1 MLELENASELYN
13 RIMYSILERP
23 KYEVQVFK
31 KKPIASP
38 FLQGGFEIPICWKQ
52 ESFAYTFVLYM
63 ATLTTRK
70 VLSGAE
76 GYADSKVQDELVT
89 IGFLF
94 L

>member
-1 MLELENASELYN
+1 MVGVEN
-13 RIMYSILERP
+13 
-23 KYEVQVFK
+23 K
-31 KKPIASP
+31 KAW
-38 FLQGGFEIPICWKQ
+38 LIP
-52 ESFAYTFVLYM
+52 FVLYM